1 MLRRFGLVAVFIAA
15 FLSFGPVSASTPSG
29 KKVALVMGNSAYKHA
44 VELPNPKNDA
54 KLMAETF
61 RTAGFTVIEGE
72 DLDKTAMS
80 ALVDQ
85 FTEIAYD
92 ADVAVVYYA
101 GHGLQVDGRNYLV
114 PIDAQ
119 LEKAAQLQ
127 TRTVPAEK
135 FLAALP
141 PDPAVSII
149 ILDACRDNPLARSL
163 AKAMPA
169 SRSASMGV
177 GLAPVQANS
186 QTPGS
191 GGLLIAY
198 ATDPGAVAYDG
209 KGINS
214 PYTAALA
221 RHITTPGL
229 EIQSALTRVRADVA
243 EATGGAQHPW
253 HNASLSREVF
263 IGGEPAAQTAVAV
276 PTQVQPAGEAASGN
290 ANEVNWTVEQKL
302 WEEASKRNTV
312 AHYELYLQQYPNGN
326 FATLAKLNLD
336 QLKAT
341 ATTEVASIA
350 PAGEATASASQVR
363 TAVAMPDDVKLSV
376 GTPETETALNLDK
389 DGRIDLQ
396 LRLGALGHVT
406 GGADG
411 ALGAKSRTAIGAW
424 QRQNGMVETTY
435 LTQQQHMFLVVQTD
449 PMMPQIRAQYEAQK
463 AAIAVRKAQAPAR
476 QKQKVAGQRVR
487 RQHDGATLEGRVE
500 RRNSGGMDPAGAAF
514 AGGLIGGALG
524 GLLGR

>member
-1 MLRRFGLVAVFIAA
+1 
-15 FLSFGPVSASTPSG
+15 
-29 KKVALVMGNSAYKHA
+29 MGNSEYQHA

-54 KLMAETF
+54 KLMSETL
-61 RTAGFTVIEGE
+61 RAAGFTVLDGE
-72 DLDKTAMS
+72 NLDKAAMT

-127 TRTVPAEK
+127 TRTIPADK
-135 FLAALP
+135 VLGALP

-163 AKAMPA
+163 AKVLPA

-177 GLAPVQANS
+177 GLAPVQANGQS
-186 QTPGS
+186 TGS

-209 KGINS
+209 KGVNS

-221 RHITTPGL
+221 RHLTTPGL
-229 EIQSALTRVRADVA
+229 EIQSALTRVRADVS
-243 EATGGAQHPW
+243 EATAGAQRPW

-263 IGGEPAAQTAVAV
+263 IGGDAPAQAALT
-276 PTQVQPAGEAASGN
+276 PATEAMASGN
-290 ANEVNWTVEQKL
+290 TSASTDKTDVNWTVEQKL

-336 QLKAT
+336 QLKT
-341 ATTEVASIA
+341 VTTNVASVA
-350 PAGEATASASQVR
+350 PAGEASASASQIR
-363 TAVAMPDDVKLSV
+363 TAIAVPDDVKLTV
-376 GTPETETALNLDK
+376 GTPETEAAMNLDK
-389 DGRIDLQ
+389 GARIDLQ

-411 ALGAKSRTAIGAW
+411 ALGARSRSAIGAW
-424 QRQNGMVETTY
+424 QLQKGLVETTY
-435 LTQQQHMFLVVQTD
+435 MTQQQHMFLVVQTD

-463 AAIAVRKAQAPAR
+463 KAAAALRKAQTPVR
-476 QKQKVAGQRVR
+476 QKLATQQRVK
-487 RQHDGATLEGRVE
+487 RQQPPAEDMLEGPVE
-500 RRNSGGMDPAGAAF
+500 RRGSAMDPAGAAF
-514 AGGLIGGALG
+514 AGGLLGGALG
-524 GLLGR
+524 GIIGNR